1 MVHMDDISDIASV
14 RPVQI
19 DDVARDQVV
28 IFDVCTQHIRGG
40 AHVKLHD
47 VDRCHSGARRS
58 GLLHGESATT
68 AIHGMYTA
76 LFDRS
81 H

>member
-1 MVHMDDISDIASV
+1 MVHMDDISDIVSV
-14 RPVQI
+14 RSAQI
-19 DDVARDQVV
+19 DDVARNHTM
-28 IFDVCTQHIRGG
+28 IFDVYMQHIRGG

-58 GLLHGESATT
+58 GRPRGKSATT